1 VADCYDALTS
11 DRPYRN
17 GLPPEQTIAMLCEK
31 SGIQFDP
38 QVIKAF
44 TVAMAE
50 MLSKENAASASAG
63 GV

>member
-1 VADCYDALTS
+1 
-11 DRPYRN
+11 
-17 GLPPEQTIAMLCEK
+17 MLCEK